1 MSVDLDIKQ
10 SGNICVIKVKGAMKY
25 GEPVNQFDAAVS
37 VALESGH
44 VQLVLDL
51 SAMPVIDSC
60 GIGAVVDAL
69 RQAKKLGGDAKLV
82 DPSPFAM
89 KTFKMVGILPL
100 FQVYSN
106 EAEAMA
112 AVV

>member
-1 MSVDLDIKQ
+1 MDLDIKQ
-10 SGNICVIKVKGAMKY
+10 TGSVCVLKVKGAMKY
-25 GEPVNQFDAAVS
+25 GDSVTQFNDAVA

-51 SAMPVIDSC
+51 STMPVIDSC

-69 RQAKKLGGDAKLV
+69 RQAKKYGGDAKLV
-82 DPSPFAM
+82 DPSPFAL

-100 FQVYSN
+100 FQVYPN
-106 EAEAMA
+106 EAEAIA
-112 AVV
+112 AVA

>member
-1 MSVDLDIKQ
+1 MDLDIKQ
-10 SGNICVIKVKGAMKY
+10 TGNVCVLKVKGALKY
-25 GEPVNQFDAAVS
+25 GDSVTQFNDAVG

-51 SAMPVIDSC
+51 STMPVIDSC

-69 RQAKKLGGDAKLV
+69 RQAKKYGGDAKLV

-100 FQVYSN
+100 FQVYAN
-106 EAEAMA
+106 ETEAIA
-112 AVV
+112 ALS